1 MARHRTPRRQLPPR
15 LVRVV
20 ALGVV
25 ATTLG
30 ACSGSDGTDGDGPRL
45 LATSP
50 TSTGQLAET
59 LWVDRSEHVGD
70 NSKVIALVA
79 DVGLTAPG
87 RPTLE
92 LQTSTRPYGVTIRYA
107 DGVHV
112 DPAELTRPATLLL
125 GTIGNL
131 GRVRVEA
138 DGTTFTLSAADATRA
153 LGHDVKRLGQDR
165 SALEAYLREAR

>member
-1 MARHRTPRRQLPPR
+1 MARRRTPRRQLPPR

-25 ATTLG
+25 ATALG
-30 ACSGSDGTDGDGPRL
+30 ACSGTDGTASDGPRPVA
-45 LATSP
+45 ATPS
-50 TSTGQLAET
+50 SAGELVET

-70 NSKVIALVA
+70 NSRVVALVA
-79 DVGLTAPG
+79 DVGLAAPG

-107 DGVHV
+107 DGVHA

-138 DGTTFTLSAADATRA
+138 DGTTFTFSAADATRA
-153 LGHDVKRLGQDR
+153 LGYDVKRLGQDR
-165 SALEAYLREAR
+165 GALEAYLREAR

>member
-1 MARHRTPRRQLPPR
+1 MPRRQLPPR
-15 LVRVV
+15 LLRLVV
-20 ALGVV
+20 LGVV

-30 ACSGSDGTDGDGPRL
+30 ACSGTDGADGDGPHPVA
-45 LATSP
+45 ATP
-50 TSTGQLAET
+50 TSTGQLADT

-79 DVGLTAPG
+79 DVGLAAPG

-92 LQTSTRPYGVTIRYA
+92 LQTSARPYGVTIRYA
-107 DGVHV
+107 DGVHA
-112 DPAELTRPATLLL
+112 DPTELTRPATLLL

-153 LGHDVKRLGQDR
+153 LGYDVKRLGQDR
-165 SALEAYLREAR
+165 SALEAYLREGR